1 MRNWK
6 WLVTAVL
13 PLLWMLPAAGV
24 PVWSGAAEEPVPP
37 PKAAPGKPGN
47 GAGGFYGV
55 EVRAEKRVVFLV
67 DVSGSMGAVTPEGGS
82 RLDVMKRELRRA
94 VGSAVASANR
104 IGAPK
109 EAGNFRVWAF
119 SSGLQLFPDLE
130 PCGFRDRSAV
140 ERLNRFVGALGAGGS
155 TNMLMAWRKI
165 LELTKHGQLD
175 TVYFLSD
182 GDPSDCSAEELKR
195 LLTRLPKDVTVH
207 CFAIGLDSSLLR
219 EIAAAHNGNYVVR
232 M

>member
-6 WLVTAVL
+6 WLVTAAL

-94 VGSAVASANR
+94 VGSAERGREFPGLGVLVGLAAVSR
-104 IGAPK
+104 PGAV
-109 EAGNFRVWAF
+109 R
-119 SSGLQLFPDLE
+119 FPGPL
-130 PCGFRDRSAV
+130 CR
-140 ERLNRFVGALGAGGS
+140 
-155 TNMLMAWRKI
+155 
-165 LELTKHGQLD
+165 
-175 TVYFLSD
+175 
-182 GDPSDCSAEELKR
+182 
-195 LLTRLPKDVTVH
+195 
-207 CFAIGLDSSLLR
+207 
-219 EIAAAHNGNYVVR
+219 
-232 M
+232 

>member
-1 MRNWK
+1 M
-6 WLVTAVL
+6 
-13 PLLWMLPAAGV
+13 
-24 PVWSGAAEEPVPP
+24 
-37 PKAAPGKPGN
+37 
-47 GAGGFYGV
+47 
-55 EVRAEKRVVFLV
+55 
-67 DVSGSMGAVTPEGGS
+67 
-82 RLDVMKRELRRA
+82 
-94 VGSAVASANR
+94 
-104 IGAPK
+104 
-109 EAGNFRVWAF
+109 
-119 SSGLQLFPDLE
+119 QLFPDLE

-195 LLTRLPKDVTVH
+195 LLTRLPKTVTVH
-207 CFAIGLDSSLLR
+207 CFAIGPDSSLLR

>member
-6 WLVTAVL
+6 WLVTAAL

-24 PVWSGAAEEPVPP
+24 PVWSGAAKEPVPP
-37 PKAAPGKPGN
+37 PKAAPGQTGERCRRLLRSGGPG
-47 GAGGFYGV
+47 GKAGGFPG
-55 EVRAEKRVVFLV
+55 RRFRLN
-67 DVSGSMGAVTPEGGS
+67 GGGDAGG
-82 RLDVMKRELRRA
+82 RQPARRDEA
-94 VGSAVASANR
+94 RTAPGGRQRRRFGRTR

-165 LELTKHGQLD
+165 LELTKHRAAGHGLFP
-175 TVYFLSD
+175 V
-182 GDPSDCSAEELKR
+182 GRRPER
-195 LLTRLPKDVTVH
+195 LLRRG
-207 CFAIGLDSSLLR
+207 A
-219 EIAAAHNGNYVVR
+219 
-232 M
+232 